1 MCDGCFVRNKVI
13 AERSEEIQLFV
24 DCLVKAMDDLQDDDL
39 RSEYTRKVYD
49 ENAISC
55 SDSDLAHEIAD
66 RQYVGTEAM
75 KQSDYVL
82 GQAWVAIT
90 DFLVEA
96 EKITAENAPN
106 VAASIN
112 AEYVSKTV
120 GRKKDNNNKLAH
132 ITGTFRTVYIC
143 WSDRPRENGGARYG

>member
-66 RQYVGTEAM
+66 RQYVDTEAM

-120 GRKKDNNNKLAH
+120 GTEIK
-132 ITGTFRTVYIC
+132 
-143 WSDRPRENGGARYG
+143 SE